1 MTITKIKNYVRT
13 LYQFLLDSEHGV
25 IVGPTVQPDKSH
37 GDDLPDEHEHSLNNL
52 HNPLY
57 PTVDGKPP
65 KIPQQE
71 KPFKKPIKSDPNT
84 YNPFGHQQPNQS
96 EQQNHH
102 SNKFDFVNYD
112 DEISHHSNSAQ
123 NPGPGFFNPSASKNQ
138 YADYDSYGGGT
149 GHLPPPPPPPSQKPN
164 LQYHPYQN
172 PDQVHSHDKLP
183 PELFNILGPNS
194 QNLQPHIRIEQLLQ
208 HIQGADQSGNIH
220 LPSFVQ
226 QQQNGVNYPFID
238 HNPAG
243 SQPDHLP
250 NGPIAV
256 GQRPTG
262 GHFISNSLHA
272 FI

>member
-1 MTITKIKNYVRT
+1 M
-13 LYQFLLDSEHGV
+13 
-25 IVGPTVQPDKSH
+25 
-37 GDDLPDEHEHSLNNL
+37 
-52 HNPLY
+52 Y

-71 KPFKKPIKSDPNT
+71 KPLKKPIKSDLNN
-84 YNPFGHQQPNQS
+84 YNPFGTQS
-96 EQQNHH
+96 PSPAEQINNHH

-112 DEISHHSNSAQ
+112 DEISHHSNNAQ

-149 GHLPPPPPPPSQKPN
+149 GHLPPPPPPTTSQQQKPN
-164 LQYHPYQN
+164 LHYHPYQN
-172 PDQVHSHDKLP
+172 PDQVHTHDKLP

-226 QQQNGVNYPFID
+226 QQNGVNYPFID
-238 HNPAG
+238 HNPSAI
-243 SQPDHLP
+243 QPPDAPGHTA
-250 NGPIAV
+250 I

-262 GHFISNSLHA
+262 GHFIFHSMHA
-272 FI
+272 FLRNIILYFLHIIIFLP